1 MPVPL
6 SFDKAAMGE
15 ASLLDAFVAGGGA
28 APGEP
33 SALEALLRDCVRE
46 ARQRWPELGVTD
58 AEFIGYV
65 GARVGAGKAPIPAH
79 AADLLLA
86 CACSRGELQAI
97 EAFDQL
103 YGPVI
108 DRVLMH
114 RKAAP
119 HLADDARQIL
129 RERLLVGDAAANVQP
144 KITAYRGT
152 GPLASWVATSAA
164 TTLLMLRR
172 SANRRREQAEDSR
185 VAPAGAPLDPE
196 LEYLRQRYKVQLEE
210 AIIHALGGLG
220 ERDRTLLRLHLAQR
234 MSIDALGEKYSVNR
248 ATAARWLA
256 AARRALLSGAR
267 ERLRARLRLSDS
279 ECDSLIG
286 LVDGGLDVSIVRR
299 LSEP

>member
-1 MPVPL
+1 MAF

-15 ASLLDAFVAGGGA
+15 GSLVDAFVAGGGA
-28 APGEP
+28 LDGEA
-33 SALEALLRDCVRE
+33 SALEALLRGYVRE
-46 ARQRWPELGVTD
+46 ARQRWPELRITD
-58 AEFIGYV
+58 AEFVGYV
-65 GARVGAGKAPIPAH
+65 GARVGPGKAPVPAH

-86 CACSRGELQAI
+86 CACSRGVVPAI
-97 EAFDQL
+97 EAFDER

-129 RERLLVGDAAANVQP
+129 RERLLVGDAAAKVPP
-144 KITAYRGT
+144 KIAAYRGT
-152 GPLASWVATSAA
+152 GPLESWVATSAA

-172 SANRRREQAEDSR
+172 SAKRRREQAEDSG
-185 VAPAGAPLDPE
+185 VAAASAADPE

-220 ERDRTLLRLHLAQR
+220 ERDRTLLRLHLAER
-234 MSIDALGEKYSVNR
+234 LSIDVLGERFSVNR

-267 ERLRARLRLSDS
+267 ERLRAQLRLSDS

-286 LVDGGLDVSIVRR
+286 LVNGGLDVSVARR